1 MMTMWSYEIRLSTI
15 QLDRPPMEAGM
26 SLEHLRVR
34 LKPAAP
40 LGLDLFQLI
49 QGGEDPI
56 GQRLVGERPEPREPG
71 CTSGE

>member
-1 MMTMWSYEIRLSTI
+1 
-15 QLDRPPMEAGM
+15 M
-26 SLEHLRVR
+26 SLDDLWVR
-34 LKPAAP
+34 LKPAAA

-56 GQRLVGERPEPREPG
+56 GQRLVGERPEPQEPG